1 MFTDYSGGI
10 GVNFFDE
17 PFTITIDYF
26 ILLFTFGIALQLYKK
41 YTRTLWMNIIYHI
54 VYLEVARYISMG
66 GMLKSAVRLN
76 AIKNRNGGRFN

>member
-1 MFTDYSGGI
+1 MALASI
-10 GVNFFDE
+10 FFDE

-41 YTRTLWMNIIYHI
+41 YTGTLWMNIIYHI